1 MAQKNI
7 VSCSFGK
14 DSLAMLLLLIEKRI
28 PVHEVV
34 FYDTGKEFD
43 AIYATRD
50 AVLPILT
57 ANGIAYTELKPQNSM
72 DYDMF
77 ERPVNE
83 KGGGVHYGYSW
94 CGGRCRWGTTK
105 KIAALKKHCAG
116 CIEFVGIAADETR
129 RITKSARENR
139 VLPLV
144 EFGMTEADC
153 LAYCYG
159 KGFEWVEHGVRLYEI
174 LDRVSCWCCAN
185 KNLKELRNIY
195 THLPHYWQRLR
206 NMQARTNRPFKGD
219 IGIFELE
226 TRFCNEK

>member
-1 MAQKNI
+1 METKKI

-14 DSLAMLLLLIEKRI
+14 DSLAMLLLLLEKRT

-50 AVLPILT
+50 AVLPIL
-57 ANGIAYTELKPQNSM
+57 ASHGIKYTELKPENSM

-77 ERPVNE
+77 ERPVRE
-83 KGGGVHYGYSW
+83 KNGGTHCGYSW

-116 CIEFVGIAADETR
+116 AAEYVGIAADENH
-129 RITKSARENR
+129 RIKKSIRPNR
-139 VLPLV
+139 FFPLV
-144 EFGMTEADC
+144 SYGMTEADC
-153 LAYCYG
+153 LQYCYAH
-159 KGFEWVEHGVRLYEI
+159 GFYWLESGVRLYDI

-185 KNLKELRNIY
+185 KNLKELRNMY
-195 THLPHYWQRLR
+195 RYLPKYWQRLR
-206 NMQARTNRPFKGD
+206 EMQARTPRPFKGAV
-219 IGIFELE
+219 GIFELE
-226 TRFCNEK
+226 KRFCNE